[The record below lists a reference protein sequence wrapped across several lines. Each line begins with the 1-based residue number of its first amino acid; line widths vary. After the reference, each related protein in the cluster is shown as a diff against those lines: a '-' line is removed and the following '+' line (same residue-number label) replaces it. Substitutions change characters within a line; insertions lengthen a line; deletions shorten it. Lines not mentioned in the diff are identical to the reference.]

1 MPIKMAVML
10 DGGHVRVHAR
20 SAGKTYDPAYI
31 EKIGLACASIGET
44 IHRIMYYDCAP
55 YNGTAILPVSGQRT
69 TFTGSDAWLKAL
81 SYKDLFSVRLG
92 VLKFRGYVM
101 NNNRIPY
108 TPGQPLTDADFHP
121 EFEQKGVDMRIGMD
135 IANLS
140 SNRSVD
146 LIALATNDTDCIPAM
161 KHARR
166 SGLQVALITFPG
178 YQPVPEL
185 LALSLIHISIH
196 EQRQKQEQAA
206 KLRRELARGQGE
218 LAAIGDGSGGGM
230 ERGGTFGI
238 LAPGQAGEAFIV

>member
-1 MPIKMAVML
+1 MPGKIAVML

-20 SAGKTYDPAYI
+20 HAGKTYDPAYI
-31 EKIGLACASIGET
+31 EKIGLACAIAGET

-55 YNGTAILPVSGQRT
+55 YNGTAVLPVSGQST
-69 TFTGSDAWLKAL
+69 TFTGSDAWLKTL

-92 VLKFRGYVM
+92 LLKFRGFVI

-121 EFEQKGVDMRIGMD
+121 EFEQKGVDMRIGIDM
-135 IANLS
+135 ANLS

-166 SGLQVALITFPG
+166 SGLQVALVTFPG

-185 LALSLIHISIH
+185 LAHSDF
-196 EQRQKQEQAA
+196 
-206 KLRRELARGQGE
+206 RR
-218 LAAIGDGSGGGM
+218 
-230 ERGGTFGI
+230 
-238 LAPGQAGEAFIV
+238 IVAWPV

>member
-1 MPIKMAVML
+1 
-10 DGGHVRVHAR
+10 
-20 SAGKTYDPAYI
+20 
-31 EKIGLACASIGET
+31 
-44 IHRIMYYDCAP
+44 MYYDCAP
-55 YNGTAILPVSGQRT
+55 YNGNPVLPVSGQRA
-69 TFTGSDAWLKAL
+69 TFEGSDAWLKML

-92 VLKFRGYVM
+92 VLKFRGYVI
-101 NNNRIPY
+101 NKDRIPY

-166 SGLQVALITFPG
+166 SGLQIALVTVPG

-185 LALSLIHISIH
+185 LAHSDF
-196 EQRQKQEQAA
+196 
-206 KLRRELARGQGE
+206 RRNIAWP
-218 LAAIGDGSGGGM
+218 I
-230 ERGGTFGI
+230 
-238 LAPGQAGEAFIV
+238 

>member
-1 MPIKMAVML
+1 MPNKVAIML

-20 SAGKTYDPAYI
+20 SAGRTYDPAYI
-31 EKIGLACASIGET
+31 EKIGLACALTGET

-55 YNGTAILPVSGQRT
+55 YTGSAILPVSGQRT
-69 TFTGSDAWLKAL
+69 TFAGSDAWLKTL
-81 SYKDLFSVRLG
+81 SYKDPFSVRLG
-92 VLKFRGYVM
+92 MLKFRGYVI

-166 SGLQVALITFPG
+166 SGLQIALITLPG

-185 LALSLIHISIH
+185 LAHADFRRSI
-196 EQRQKQEQAA
+196 AWP
-206 KLRRELARGQGE
+206 
-218 LAAIGDGSGGGM
+218 I
-230 ERGGTFGI
+230 
-238 LAPGQAGEAFIV
+238 

>member
-1 MPIKMAVML
+1 MPEKIAVML

-20 SAGKTYDPAYI
+20 SAGKTYDPAFI
-31 EKIGLACASIGET
+31 EKIGLACAFPGET

-55 YNGTAILPVSGQRT
+55 YNGTAILPVSGQRK

-135 IANLS
+135 MANLS

-166 SGLQVALITFPG
+166 SGLQIALITFPG

-185 LALSLIHISIH
+185 LAHSDFRRSI
-196 EQRQKQEQAA
+196 AWP
-206 KLRRELARGQGE
+206 
-218 LAAIGDGSGGGM
+218 I
-230 ERGGTFGI
+230 
-238 LAPGQAGEAFIV
+238 